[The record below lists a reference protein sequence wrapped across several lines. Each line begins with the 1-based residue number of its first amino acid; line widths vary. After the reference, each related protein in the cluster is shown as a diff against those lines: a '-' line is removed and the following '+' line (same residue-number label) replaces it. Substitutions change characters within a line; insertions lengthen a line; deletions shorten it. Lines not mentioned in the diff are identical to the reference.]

1 MRRIIL
7 VAMIVFGLVVLFL
20 PFRKR
25 SENQFE
31 VKTYF
36 QDARGLRAGALVR
49 VAGVEVGRVADVRVR
64 PELKE
69 HPAEIVLRFQTP
81 YKLEIPS
88 DSVVWLGRDGLL
100 GEMYA
105 QVDVRHASGTPVGN
119 QAVLKA
125 REEIVQPSG
134 GSQAGSVAPEPV
146 QDGSRQTN

>member
-1 MRRIIL
+1 
-7 VAMIVFGLVVLFL
+7 
-20 PFRKR
+20 
-25 SENQFE
+25 
-31 VKTYF
+31 
-36 QDARGLRAGALVR
+36 

-100 GEMYA
+100 GELYVEA
-105 QVDVRHASGTPVGN
+105 DVRHAGAPVGN

-125 REEIVQPSG
+125 REEIVPPSG
-134 GSQAGSVAPEPV
+134 ESQAGPATPAPAK
-146 QDGSRQTN
+146 DGSRQTN